1 MRRITDYLTMGAVV
15 AVSVNLLAAKPTE
28 ERAIAEYLRSNMRG
42 RILELT
48 IDSSDGKKIGINLS
62 YKNFYG
68 RDSLVITQPI
78 SSEQARKRGLELPS
92 GTLGM
97 NNNEPENNL
106 DGIVNVAFVNPSDSQ
121 EVRILNLKD
130 SKMRQYIQS
139 LYDHDVNQ
147 VYQWIKNRNSIK
159 A

>member
-15 AVSVNLLAAKPTE
+15 AVSLNLLAAKPTE

>member
-15 AVSVNLLAAKPTE
+15 AVSLNLLAAKPTE

-92 GTLGM
+92 GTFGM
-97 NNNEPENNL
+97 NKKKTEKKL
-106 DGIVNVAFVNPSDSQ
+106 DCIVNVAFVNPSDSQ

>member
-139 LYDHDVNQ
+139 LYDHAVNQ